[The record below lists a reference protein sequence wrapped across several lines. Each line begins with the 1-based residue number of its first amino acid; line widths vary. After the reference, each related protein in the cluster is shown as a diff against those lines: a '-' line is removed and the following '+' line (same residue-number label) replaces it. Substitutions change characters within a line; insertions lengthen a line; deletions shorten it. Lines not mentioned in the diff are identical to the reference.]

1 MYSTL
6 ASTVFFLFMLRSPS
20 LWTVGVAI
28 LSHVAF
34 TLFNNRYNNGL
45 LQFPGPTFASM
56 TNIWRV
62 RDAYINGDKRPS
74 YVALHNQYGDVVRLG
89 PKSLSFASPAAIA
102 DIYPAEKNMAK
113 SNWYVAFEAHGKGP
127 KKENIF
133 STRDIHWHSRYRSL
147 VGPGFKMTNLA
158 PKEQEID
165 QLIGKLLRNLDAAA
179 TKKSTVVDL
188 PLNLQYFT
196 FDAGGVVA
204 FSQPY
209 GFLDK
214 QKDLDGI
221 IQNVRVGS
229 THLNRLIAFSIQLA
243 QAPLGQ
249 LLFDKNPLAVYFGLI
264 APPMAFAK
272 KYLPVHRIEE
282 QLAEPGKM
290 DQHHDL
296 LDQFLKAH
304 QQNPDVV
311 SKDEVVDLGLMVV
324 VPASEAVRTA
334 IAVLIYQVIKAPI
347 SILTTLRG
355 ELDSVIPRPTS
366 PTSADRSN
374 IPSWELVST
383 KLPYLDACIK
393 ETFRLHSSTGFNM
406 ERVVPAGGAII
417 DGNVVP
423 GGTIVSCSTWVIH
436 RHKPTYGDDV
446 EVYRPERWLEASPAQ
461 RAEMERLLCP
471 FGFEE
476 RLCLGREIGLFEVY
490 KVAATLFRDYEFTLE
505 RPDED
510 MKITWGNIVSVD
522 FDVRLKHRQ
531 A

>member
-1 MYSTL
+1 MFPTL
-6 ASTVFFLFMLRSPS
+6 VSCVLFLYVLRWPS
-20 LWTVGVAI
+20 FWTAGVAA
-28 LSHVAF
+28 LSYMAYTF
-34 TLFNNRYNNGL
+34 LNNRYNNGL
-45 LQFPGPTFASM
+45 LQYPGPALASM

-62 RDAYINGDKRPS
+62 RDAYVNGDKRPS
-74 YVALHNQYGDVVRLG
+74 YVALHNKYGNVVRLG

-113 SNWYVAFEAHGKGP
+113 SNWYVAFEAHGKGR

-133 STRDIHWHSRYRSL
+133 STRDIHWHARYRSL
-147 VGPGFKMTNLA
+147 VGPGFKLTNLA

-165 QLIGKLLRNLDAAA
+165 QLIVKLLRNLDAAG
-179 TKKSTVVDL
+179 TKESPVVDL

-196 FDAGGVVA
+196 FDAGGVMA

-229 THLNRLIAFSIQLA
+229 THLNRLA

-249 LLFDKNPLAVYFGLI
+249 LVFDKNPLAVYFGLI

-272 KYLPVHRIEE
+272 KYLPVQRIEK
-282 QLAEPGKM
+282 QLAEPEKM

-304 QQNPDVV
+304 QTNPDVV
-311 SKDEVVDLGLMVV
+311 SKNEVVDLGLMVV

-334 IAVLIYQVIKAPI
+334 IAVLIYQVLKAPA
-347 SILTTLRG
+347 SILTKLRR
-355 ELDSVIPRPTS
+355 ELDSVIPIPTS
-366 PTSADRSN
+366 PSSTDRYN
-374 IPSWELVST
+374 IPSWEIVST

-406 ERVVPAGGAII
+406 ERVVPANGAII
-417 DGNVVP
+417 DGNFVP
-423 GGTIVSCSTWVIH
+423 EGTIVSCSTWVIH

-446 EVYRPERWLEASPAQ
+446 EVYRPERWLEASAAQ

-476 RLCLGREIGLFEVY
+476 RMCLGREIGLFEVY
-490 KVAATLFRDYEFTLE
+490 KVGATLFRNYEFNLV

-522 FDVRLKHRQ
+522 FDVRLKHRR